1 MVLPSRAKDEDWH
14 GTVSLYFKGRH
25 FRIAT
30 QRANVNELCC
40 QRGPQTTVDCES
52 KKLSWIS
59 VVSFVILNSGATASG
74 YCLRCIRDCCHSA
87 SSRNHDLRLDPLSTV
102 LLQGFQLQKHIA
114 CHVLLMV
121 IPKNTDAVS
130 GL

>member
-1 MVLPSRAKDEDWH
+1 M
-14 GTVSLYFKGRH
+14 
-25 FRIAT
+25 
-30 QRANVNELCC
+30 NELCC

-102 LLQGFQLQKHIA
+102 LLQGFQLQKHTA

-121 IPKNTDAVS
+121 TNVLAGCDRCVS
-130 GL
+130 SLRSLDVAREDPGRRAANAERFNIKLIL